1 MPNFFKYSTNPH
13 GTRVI
18 QKILDLLTENNQIKS
33 DLFFEEVRKYSLDLL
48 RDFNGIHVIQ
58 KIVTTIPS
66 LKIFVYEILQ
76 ENMVAIATNKHG
88 CCALQKC
95 LELADRVHKESLI
108 DAIIKNSII
117 LMTDQFGNYVIQF
130 VISSKDQTII
140 SRIINSFKN
149 NIEYLSKQK
158 FASNVI
164 EKVIVHFKIFTN
176 YLKKFLNL
184 AKPMIF
190 NLNFNL
196 FKNSVLI
203 HAQKKINSA

>member
-1 MPNFFKYSTNPH
+1 MPNFLKYSTNPH

-18 QKILDLLTENNQIKS
+18 QKILDLFTENNHIKS
-33 DLFFEEVRKYSLDLL
+33 DLFFEEVKKYSLDLL
-48 RDFNGIHVIQ
+48 KDFNGIHVIQ
-58 KIVTTIPS
+58 KIVTTNQY

-76 ENMVAIATNKHG
+76 EHMVAIATNKHG

-95 LELADRVHKESLI
+95 LELADTVHKESLI
-108 DAIIKNSII
+108 DTIIKNSII

-130 VISSKDQTII
+130 VISLKDQILI

-164 EKVIVHFKIFTN
+164 EKVIVHFKIFF
-176 YLKKFLNL
+176 K
-184 AKPMIF
+184 IF
-190 NLNFNL
+190 
-196 FKNSVLI
+196 KTI
-203 HAQKKINSA
+203 